1 MNKGKPSSS
10 RDSKVNANKAGS
22 SSSGNKL
29 ESQTQDTKHINSV
42 MNKAHSQLSK
52 LSKMHENMPERSS
65 TKRTKDCPCIDGK
78 LQADL
83 TGRVEE
89 YKKQQKKKSF

>member
-1 MNKGKPSSS
+1 MDKGKSSSS

-22 SSSGNKL
+22 SGSGKELKN
-29 ESQTQDTKHINSV
+29 QTQDPKHIDSV

-52 LSKMHENMPERSS
+52 LSKMHENMPERST

-89 YKKQQKKKSF
+89 YKKLQKKKSF